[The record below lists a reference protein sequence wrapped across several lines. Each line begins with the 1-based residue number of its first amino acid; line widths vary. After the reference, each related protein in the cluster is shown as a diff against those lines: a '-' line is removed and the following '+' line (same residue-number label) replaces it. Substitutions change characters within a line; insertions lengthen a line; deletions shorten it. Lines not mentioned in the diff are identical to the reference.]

1 MLRANRLLVVIVAGA
16 SLIAACS
23 DSKGS
28 ALNLATSQAS
38 TSAPRTTTATA
49 ATTTDAPESTTTT
62 TGPTAST
69 PLPSEEEQVK
79 ADYLRAFAARK
90 QCNFDPE
97 GCEYGAIAI
106 PGSPTDKYTRATMK
120 TRVDDHLYARE
131 GNGDAV
137 VRVETASVSGDTA
150 TVATCYLDTLI
161 LFDVADPTDTTDDI
175 VFNEVKES
183 ARVRWN
189 LRRLNG
195 SWLLYDGVDL
205 EALTGGDLCGF

>member
-1 MLRANRLLVVIVAGA
+1 MLRANRLLAVMVVGTT
-16 SLIAACS
+16 LLAACS
-23 DSKGS
+23 DSKGA
-28 ALNLATSQAS
+28 ALNLGTSPAS
-38 TSAPRTTTATA
+38 SSAPTTTAEAVVVTTTAAPA
-49 ATTTDAPESTTTT
+49 ATTTVASTTS
-62 TGPTAST
+62 PTPT
-69 PLPSEEEQVK
+69 SEEEQVK
-79 ADYLRAFAARK
+79 ADYLSAFAARR

-97 GCEYGAIAI
+97 GCKYGSIAV

-137 VRVETASVSGDTA
+137 VRVETTSLSGDTA
-150 TVATCYLDTLI
+150 TVTTCYFDTLV
-161 LFDVADPTDTTDDI
+161 LFDIADPTNTADDI

-195 SWLLYDGVDL
+195 SWLLYDGIDL